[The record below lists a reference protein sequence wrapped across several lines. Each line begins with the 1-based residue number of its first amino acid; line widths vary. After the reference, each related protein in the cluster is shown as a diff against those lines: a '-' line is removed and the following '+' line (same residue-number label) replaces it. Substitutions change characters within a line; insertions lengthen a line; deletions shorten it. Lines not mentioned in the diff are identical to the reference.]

1 MRSVYKTQVL
11 NPRCLPQGGHSSAA
25 KPPSKKQK
33 LLQELQ
39 FPDKKQTNLRKN
51 TAFSTNEAREKV
63 LPHVLTYPEVH
74 KDKLELESQAFLR
87 PWGSASSTPSPGP
100 GIETSQGH
108 TLALGLLHLE
118 EEERIQATSSLPQ
131 QTSGEGWDV
140 S

>member
-1 MRSVYKTQVL
+1 M
-11 NPRCLPQGGHSSAA
+11 PQGGCNSAA
-25 KPPSKKQK
+25 KPPSKKQE

-39 FPDKKQTNLRKN
+39 FPDKKQTNPGKS
-51 TAFSTNEAREKV
+51 TAFFTNEAKEKV
-63 LPHVLTYPEVH
+63 LPRVLIYPEVH
-74 KDKLELESQAFLR
+74 KDKLDLESQAFLR

-100 GIETSQGH
+100 RIETSQGH

-118 EEERIQATSSLPQ
+118 KEERIQATSSLPQ

>member
-1 MRSVYKTQVL
+1 M
-11 NPRCLPQGGHSSAA
+11 PQGGYNSAA
-25 KPPSKKQK
+25 KPPSKKQE

-39 FPDKKQTNLRKN
+39 FPDKKQTNPGKS
-51 TAFSTNEAREKV
+51 TAFFTNEAKEKV
-63 LPHVLTYPEVH
+63 LPRVLIYPEVH
-74 KDKLELESQAFLR
+74 KDKLDLESQAFLR

-100 GIETSQGH
+100 RIETSQGH

-118 EEERIQATSSLPQ
+118 KEERIQATSSLPQ